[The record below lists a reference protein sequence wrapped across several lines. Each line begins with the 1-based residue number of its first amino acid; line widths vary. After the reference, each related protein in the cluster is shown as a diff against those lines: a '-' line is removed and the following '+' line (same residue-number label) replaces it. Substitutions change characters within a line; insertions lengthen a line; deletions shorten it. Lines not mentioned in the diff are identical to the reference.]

1 MKSWPA
7 SKRVSN
13 CNFTVYAFGRI
24 SIFHPCVLGLKT
36 TRTTFPFSPRT
47 GPCGT
52 TLATAFGSDLR
63 SVDTLRSSRFAL
75 TQPDRF
81 ATGVFLRAFL
91 SRRAVARRKMKLFQI
106 VVSNQQRSA
115 NSPCRT
121 FREVSCAAKAAFR
134 VRRHGETRRG
144 RWRFHGGRGNAS
156 KLAVESPTPIADRR
170 FSMPPDSW
178 SRLAQLH
185 PQNSLKSQFFSSN

>member
-1 MKSWPA
+1 MSFEIENNQNN
-7 SKRVSN
+7 S
-13 CNFTVYAFGRI
+13 F
-24 SIFHPCVLGLKT
+24 
-36 TRTTFPFSPRT
+36 FSPRT

-81 ATGVFLRAFL
+81 ATGVFLRGVLESAGGCPPHAKGSCF
-91 SRRAVARRKMKLFQI
+91 KI

-144 RWRFHGGRGNAS
+144 RRRFHGGRGNAS
-156 KLAVESPTPIADRR
+156 KPVVESTTPIADRR
-170 FSMPPDSW
+170 FDMPPGSW
-178 SRLAQLH
+178 SRVAQLH
-185 PQNSLKSQFFSSN
+185 PHNSLKSQFFSSC